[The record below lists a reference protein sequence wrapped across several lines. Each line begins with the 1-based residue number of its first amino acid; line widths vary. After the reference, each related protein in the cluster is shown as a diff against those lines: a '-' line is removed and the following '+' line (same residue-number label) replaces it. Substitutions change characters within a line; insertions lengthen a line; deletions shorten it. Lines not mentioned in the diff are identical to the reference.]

1 MSSADLS
8 RLPRVDRV
16 VSHPALERARK
27 RLGSG
32 AVTALARRAIG
43 EARRRV
49 RDGGEVPSVD
59 DVAREVAGEVEAA
72 LRARARRVINATG
85 VVLHT
90 NLGRAPLSGVAVEAL
105 RASAG
110 GYTSIEI
117 DLATGRRGARGAFA
131 ESALATLS
139 GAEDALV
146 VNNNAAAVLLVLS
159 ALALGRSVLVSRSEL
174 IEIGGGFR
182 VPDVLARSGARLV
195 EVGTTN
201 RTRLEDYEEALG
213 READVAAILRV
224 HQGNFRQVG
233 FVERPSL
240 RALAG
245 LAKRRGILLVKDL
258 GGGALVDL
266 EEAGIAGEP
275 TPRSCIDAGADVV
288 CFSTDKVLGGPQGG
302 AVVGRAELVAKARR
316 DPLARA
322 VRLGRLPLVAL
333 EATLAAYLEGD
344 EGDVP
349 AVAAIRAPLAS
360 LRERASGWAGA
371 LAARGVAARV
381 VDLPSLVGGGAYAEE
396 SLPSAGLALDAVD
409 ADVLA
414 ARLRAGEPPVV
425 ARIERGAV
433 LLDAR
438 TVLPGEDEALV
449 EAIAA
454 AMRDARRPAGGSVP
468 SEGGLT

>member
-8 RLPRVDRV
+8 KLPRVDRV
-16 VSHPALERARK
+16 VANGALERART
-27 RLGSG
+27 RLGTR
-32 AVTALARRAIG
+32 AVTDLARRAIG
-43 EARRRV
+43 EARRRA
-49 RDGGEVPSVD
+49 RDGEAAPSED
-59 DVAREVAGEVEAA
+59 DVAQEVARGVEEA
-72 LRARARRVINATG
+72 LLARGRRVINATG

-90 NLGRAPLSGVAVEAL
+90 NLGRAPLSAAAVEAL

-182 VPDVLARSGARLV
+182 VPDVLARSGARMI

-201 RTRLEDYEEALG
+201 RTRIDDYAEALDAAG
-213 READVAAILRV
+213 DVAAILRV
-224 HQGNFRQVG
+224 HQGNFRQIG
-233 FVERPSL
+233 FVERPPL
-240 RALAG
+240 PALAK
-245 LAKRRGILLVKDL
+245 LAHERGVLLVKDL

-266 EEAGIAGEP
+266 TSTGIAGEP
-275 TPRSCIDAGADVV
+275 TPRACIEAGTDVV

-302 AVVGRAELVAKARR
+302 AIVGRADLVAKARR

-333 EATLAAYLEGD
+333 EATLAAYLEGT
-344 EGDVP
+344 EGTVP
-349 AVAAIRAPLAS
+349 AVAAIRAPLES
-360 LRERASGWAGA
+360 LRARASSWSEA

-381 VDLPSLVGGGAYAEE
+381 LDLPSVVGGGAYAEE
-396 SLPSAGLALDAVD
+396 SLASAGLALDLADPDAV
-409 ADVLA
+409 AT
-414 ARLRAGEPPVV
+414 RLRAGTPPVV
-425 ARIERGAV
+425 ARIERGA
-433 LLDAR
+433 LLFDAR
-438 TVLPGEDEALV
+438 TVLPGEDGELL

-454 AMRDARRPAGGSVP
+454 ACR
-468 SEGGLT
+468 